1 MDEPTLRRKLRA
13 VEALHQG
20 AQTEGERLA
29 AAKAGQ
35 RLVRRLEETRKA
47 RVQATAALFEQ
58 DDEPLEPDPL
68 TEETAELPP
77 TEDLLAALAGWRMG
91 LRTAGEVGAWAA
103 RLCDQLLL
111 PSVEVGDP
119 RAARVEVLLQL
130 AAMRRQ
136 PLLPQD
142 IPAIEAFLQAPP
154 GPAAWA
160 AWFQFLAGI
169 DWKQRRAG

>member
-47 RVQATAALFEQ
+47 RAQATAALFEQ

-77 TEDLLAALAGWRMG
+77 TEDLLGALAGWRMG

-111 PSVEVGDP
+111 PS
-119 RAARVEVLLQL
+119 VEVLLQL